1 MKALDTN
8 VLVRFLV
15 RDDERQAETIYRIF
29 KQAESVKGVFFV
41 PLLVVL
47 ETVWV
52 LESVYKIP
60 RQEILDSINELILMP
75 ILEFETQSAI
85 LNFVS
90 SARETKMDLS
100 DLLIAHPA
108 KFSGCECVLTFGA
121 IGDKKK
127 AAETYS
133 KLPVDPHP
141 VCYEFKEELRRRFVD
156 FEEPLHDEEWLGEGA
171 IQCYFQ
177 KAA

>member
-15 RDDERQAETIYRIF
+15 RDDERQAGIVYKIF
-29 KQAESVKGVFFV
+29 KQAQFDREVFFV

-52 LESVYKIP
+52 LESVYKIS

-75 ILEFETQSAI
+75 ILEFEIQSAL
-85 LNFVS
+85 LNFIT

-100 DLLIAHPA
+100 DLLIAHSA
-108 KFSGCECVLTFGA
+108 KFSGCKCVLTF
-121 IGDKKK
+121 DKR
-127 AAETYS
+127 AS
-133 KLPVDPHP
+133 G
-141 VCYEFKEELRRRFVD
+141 FEL
-156 FEEPLHDEEWLGEGA
+156 FELL
-171 IQCYFQ
+171 
-177 KAA
+177 K

>member
-29 KQAESVKGVFFV
+29 KQAETDKEVFFV

-75 ILEFETQSAI
+75 ILKFETQPAI
-85 LNFVS
+85 LNFIS

-100 DLLIAHPA
+100 DLLIAHSA
-108 KFSGCECVLTFGA
+108 KFSGCECVLTF
-121 IGDKKK
+121 DKR
-127 AAETYS
+127 AS
-133 KLPVDPHP
+133 NFGL
-141 VCYEFKEELRRRFVD
+141 FELLR
-156 FEEPLHDEEWLGEGA
+156 
-171 IQCYFQ
+171 
-177 KAA
+177 

>member
-15 RDDERQAETIYRIF
+15 RDDKRQAETIYRVF
-29 KQAESVKGVFFV
+29 KKAESDREVFFV

-60 RQEILDSINELILMP
+60 RKEILDSVNELILMP
-75 ILEFETQSAI
+75 ILKFETQPAI
-85 LNFVS
+85 LNFIS

-100 DLLIAHPA
+100 DLLIAHSA
-108 KFSGCECVLTFGA
+108 KFSGCECVLTF
-121 IGDKKK
+121 DKR
-127 AAETYS
+127 AS
-133 KLPVDPHP
+133 NFRL
-141 VCYEFKEELRRRFVD
+141 FEL
-156 FEEPLHDEEWLGEGA
+156 L
-171 IQCYFQ
+171 
-177 KAA
+177 